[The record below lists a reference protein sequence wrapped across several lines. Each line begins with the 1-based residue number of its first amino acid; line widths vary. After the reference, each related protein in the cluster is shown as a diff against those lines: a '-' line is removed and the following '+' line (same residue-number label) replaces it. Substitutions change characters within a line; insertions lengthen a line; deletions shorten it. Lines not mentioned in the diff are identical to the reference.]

1 MRESNR
7 RNFGKPK
14 KEGFGNKRTSGN
26 RKTDKKFDKK
36 FEKPAPKKVIVKEEV
51 IEKNE
56 NAYEDQVEGRNSVL
70 ELLESGKDINK
81 IFVAKGEKHGSIN
94 KIIAIAKERKIVLV
108 EVEKSKLSTMAQTE
122 KHQGV
127 IAIVPPFNYCEVE
140 DILWFAKSK
149 NEEPFVIILDGIED
163 PHNLGSIIRTA
174 ETAGAHGIIIPKR
187 RTATVNSTVNKSS
200 AGAVEHMR
208 IARVNNISDA
218 INDLKDAG
226 LWICGTDMEAQNYY
240 YEQDLKGPLG
250 IVIGSEGFGMGDK
263 VKKNCDFLVKI
274 PMHGKISSLNASV
287 SAGIVIYEVVK
298 QRI

>member
-14 KEGFGNKRTSGN
+14 KDRKDGVKNKRNAGN
-26 RKTDKKFDKK
+26 RKFDKK
-36 FEKPAPKKVIVKEEV
+36 FEKPVSKKVVVKEEV
-51 IEKNE
+51 IERNE

-94 KIIAIAKERKIVLV
+94 KIIAVAKERKVVLV
-108 EVEKSKLSTMAQTE
+108 EVEKSKLNTMAQTE

-127 IAIVPPFNYCEVE
+127 IAIVPPFDYCEVE
-140 DILWFAKSK
+140 DILGYAKSK
-149 NEEPFVIILDGIED
+149 KEDPFVIILDGIED

-218 INDLKDAG
+218 INELKNEG
-226 LWICGTDMEAQNYY
+226 LWICGTDMDAKNYY

-250 IVIGSEGFGMGDK
+250 IVIGSEGNGMGEK
-263 VKKNCDFLVKI
+263 VKNNCDFLVKI